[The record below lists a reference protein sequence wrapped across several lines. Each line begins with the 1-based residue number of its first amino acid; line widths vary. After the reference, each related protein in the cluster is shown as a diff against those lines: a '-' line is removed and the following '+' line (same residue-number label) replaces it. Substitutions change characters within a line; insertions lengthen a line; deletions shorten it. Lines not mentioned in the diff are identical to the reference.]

1 MPNTRKKRKKNIV
14 NSIMCSLSVK
24 YYTFIQMVRFGLF
37 LLQQQFTELVS
48 DLLEQEAT
56 HLDVQLG
63 RAGRRRQ
70 P

>member
-1 MPNTRKKRKKNIV
+1 
-14 NSIMCSLSVK
+14 MCSLSVK